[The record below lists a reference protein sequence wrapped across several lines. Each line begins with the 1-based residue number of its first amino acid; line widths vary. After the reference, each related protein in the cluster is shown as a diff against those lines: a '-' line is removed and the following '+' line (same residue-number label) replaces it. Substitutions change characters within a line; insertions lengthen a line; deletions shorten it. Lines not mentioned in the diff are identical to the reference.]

1 MKKTF
6 IAAATVAFITTGAF
20 AGHPANHNKPAPK
33 PIHVVE
39 HNVSKP
45 APKPALLAKHH
56 EPKPAPVVIHH
67 KPKPEPI
74 IVHHHYNNHTDL
86 GDVLIAF
93 AILATAL

>member
-20 AGHPANHNKPAPK
+20 AGHPANHNKSAPK

-45 APKPALLAKHH
+45 APKPAPLAK
-56 EPKPAPVVIHH
+56 HH
-67 KPKPEPI
+67 KPKPVHVAKHHPKPAPHIE
-74 IVHHHYNNHTDL
+74 HHHHHIDL
-86 GDVLIAF
+86 GDALIAF
-93 AILATAL
+93 AILATAAIN